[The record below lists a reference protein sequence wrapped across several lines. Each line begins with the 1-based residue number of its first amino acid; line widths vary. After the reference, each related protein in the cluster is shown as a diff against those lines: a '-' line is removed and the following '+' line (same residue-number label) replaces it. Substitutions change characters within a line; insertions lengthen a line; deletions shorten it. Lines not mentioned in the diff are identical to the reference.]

1 MITEP
6 ISYSESSDKLVD
18 NFNSKRKKNSTYWDS
33 EEVAALKKEI
43 KDYYKKKQNYTC
55 SYCNQRIKVRHNASW
70 DTEHVVPRK
79 THPQF
84 MFEPKN
90 LCIACKDCNTEKG
103 DVNVLKNKS
112 RKTYPEK
119 SSDFLIIH
127 PHFDKYRDH
136 IWILLENIYIAKT
149 KKGRY
154 TIEKCG
160 LLRFTLEKL
169 NWAGILARKPE
180 LIEIYSEAYKAAD
193 EAEQDYLVLQMC
205 AIAGIRVEVS
215 LQQKLKRSAASA
227 RTRSSKHSIK

>member
-6 ISYSESSDKLVD
+6 ISYSGSSKKLVEK
-18 NFNSKRKKNSTYWDS
+18 FNSKRKKNSTYWDS

-79 THPQF
+79 SHPQF

-103 DVNVLKNKS
+103 DVNVLKNRL
-112 RKTYPEK
+112 RKTYPDK
-119 SSDFLIIH
+119 SSDFLIMH
-127 PHFDKYRDH
+127 PHFDEYREH
-136 IWILLENIYIAKT
+136 IWILLENIYIARS

-160 LLRFTLEKL
+160 LLRFALEKL

-180 LIEIYSEAYKAAD
+180 LIEIYSEAHSSID
-193 EAEQDYLVLQMC
+193 EAIQDHLLLQML
-205 AIAGIRVEVS
+205 AIAEIKVTVS
-215 LQQKLKRSAASA
+215 LQQKLERGAASA
-227 RTRSSKHSIK
+227 RTRSSKRSIK

>member
-1 MITEP
+1 MIDEP
-6 ISYSESSDKLVD
+6 ISYSGSGKKLVEK
-18 NFNSKRKKNSTYWDS
+18 FNSNKKKNATYWDS
-33 EEVAALKKEI
+33 EELTALKKEI

-55 SYCNQRIKVRHNASW
+55 SYCSQRIKVRHNASW
-70 DTEHVVPRK
+70 DTEHIVPRK

-90 LCIACKDCNTEKG
+90 LCVACKDCNTEKG
-103 DVNVLKNKS
+103 DVNVLKNRA
-112 RKTYPEK
+112 RKTYPGK

-136 IWILLENIYIAKT
+136 IWILLENIYIARS

-169 NWAGILARKPE
+169 NWASILARKPE
-180 LIEIYSEAYKAAD
+180 LIKIYSEAHTTTD
-193 EAEQDYLVLQMC
+193 EAVQDHVFLEMLAV
-205 AIAGIRVEVS
+205 AEIKVTVS
-215 LQQKLKRSAASA
+215 LQRKLEQGATSAKSRSG
-227 RTRSSKHSIK
+227 KVG